1 MTVLHQLKKV
11 KHPVVY
17 EDWKRQ
23 KLMGDFYFP
32 KSKVLANARCT
43 YFKHNDKDTV
53 FVEMGFNPSN
63 TMFTTNQTF
72 YKFHIQKDSFSIM
85 ILKLLVEDLLY
96 RGERV
101 PLSLVDIPYNNLE
114 EMYFQQLTVQENFG
128 MIGLQELEMI
138 KQIRDIYFKE

>member
-17 EDWKRQ
+17 ENWKRQ
-23 KLMGDFYFP
+23 KLMGDFYFTN
-32 KSKVLANARCT
+32 SRVLANSRCT
-43 YFKHNDKDTV
+43 YCTHNDKDTV
-53 FVEMGFNPSN
+53 FVEMGFHPSN
-63 TMFTTNQTF
+63 TRFNTNQTF
-72 YKFHIQKDSFSIM
+72 YKFHIQKDSFTVM
-85 ILKLLVEDLLY
+85 IIKLLVEDLVY
-96 RGERV
+96 SEERV

>member
-1 MTVLHQLKKV
+1 MTVLHRLKKV

-23 KLMGDFYFP
+23 KLLGDFYYP
-32 KSKVLANARCT
+32 KSKVLANSRCT
-43 YFKHNDKDTV
+43 YFTHNDKDTV
-53 FVEMGFNPSN
+53 FVEMSFNPSN
-63 TMFTTNQTF
+63 TTFSTNQTF

-96 RGERV
+96 RGESV

>member
-23 KLMGDFYFP
+23 KMMGDFYFP
-32 KSKVLANARCT
+32 KSKVLANSRCT
-43 YFKHNDKDTV
+43 YFTHNDKDTV
-53 FVEMGFNPSN
+53 FVEMSFNPSN
-63 TMFTTNQTF
+63 TTFSTNQTF

-96 RGERV
+96 RGESV

>member
-32 KSKVLANARCT
+32 KSKVLATSKAI
-43 YFKHNDKDTV
+43 YLKYKD
-53 FVEMGFNPSN
+53 EDCLCIQMGFHPKVGL
-63 TMFTTNQTF
+63 FTTNQTF
-72 YKFHIQKDSFSIM
+72 YKFRIQKDTFSIH
-85 ILKLLVEDLLY
+85 IEKHDVQDTIYRVESKPLNLVE
-96 RGERV
+96 
-101 PLSLVDIPYNNLE
+101 IPYNNLE
-114 EMYFQQLTVQENFG
+114 EMYFQQLTIQEDFG